1 MKEIEYRD
9 YLIEKP
15 LCLIYWNLSLPF
27 DNLINYFSKDFE
39 IREIKSFEDLMYWCK
54 IALIKVVIL
63 GAQKLEEIEDFS
75 RYLNEKMPIS
85 KRREIF
91 LIYVLPNAKTL
102 DPRETFL
109 LSANLVLSEKHLS
122 DFEKI
127 YQRAL
132 QYWTQLYKDFKSTYE
147 RLLKEEI

>member
-9 YLIEKP
+9 YLIGKP
-15 LCLIYWNLSLPF
+15 LCLIYWNLSSPF
-27 DNLINYFSKDFE
+27 DNLINYFSEDFE

-54 IALIKVVIL
+54 IALVKVVIL

-75 RYLNEKMPIS
+75 RYLNEKIPIS

-102 DPRETFL
+102 DPKETFL
-109 LSANLVLSEKHLS
+109 LSGNLVLSEKHLS

-127 YQRAL
+127 YQRAF